1 MSLPQAMRS
10 APPHPRH
17 RRRGTILIVAM
28 ILVFAIAALVLT
40 LGLAMRVEASASAN
54 VAAEREATAIVRGA
68 EQYVMAVLAESTD
81 PIDLLDE
88 SYFEEVPLGGGYF
101 WILRPAYDDPAMP
114 VFGIT
119 DETCKIDLNTFASA
133 YERLSEMPVLTD
145 ELAASIID
153 WGDEDENPTEGFGA
167 ESQVY
172 ASRTPG
178 HDAKNAP
185 YESVEE
191 LMLVD
196 GMTSELLYGDGTAP
210 PIGQAGLSADQGY
223 FQGEGDRPRGPF
235 DLFTVWGVE
244 AEASRDGKRILH
256 DTQRVSVAGEAK

>member
-1 MSLPQAMRS
+1 
-10 APPHPRH
+10 
-17 RRRGTILIVAM
+17 
-28 ILVFAIAALVLT
+28 
-40 LGLAMRVEASASAN
+40 
-54 VAAEREATAIVRGA
+54 TAIVRGA

-167 ESQVY
+167 ESQV
-172 ASRTPG
+172 
-178 HDAKNAP
+178 
-185 YESVEE
+185 
-191 LMLVD
+191 
-196 GMTSELLYGDGTAP
+196 
-210 PIGQAGLSADQGY
+210 
-223 FQGEGDRPRGPF
+223 
-235 DLFTVWGVE
+235 
-244 AEASRDGKRILH
+244 
-256 DTQRVSVAGEAK
+256 

>member
-1 MSLPQAMRS
+1 PRPALLRRLRMAGGLGLDPHRPQPAAGGRGDDRDGRRFAPGPGGAVPPRADHPPRVCRPRGDPRGGGGFDAMSLPQAMRS

-119 DETCKIDLNTFASA
+119 DETCKI
-133 YERLSEMPVLTD
+133 
-145 ELAASIID
+145 
-153 WGDEDENPTEGFGA
+153 
-167 ESQVY
+167 
-172 ASRTPG
+172 
-178 HDAKNAP
+178 
-185 YESVEE
+185 
-191 LMLVD
+191 
-196 GMTSELLYGDGTAP
+196 
-210 PIGQAGLSADQGY
+210 
-223 FQGEGDRPRGPF
+223 
-235 DLFTVWGVE
+235 
-244 AEASRDGKRILH
+244 
-256 DTQRVSVAGEAK
+256 